1 MNDKMAS
8 GKETQIYGFTEKVPL
23 SDDFVTTGI
32 DKLDVLLEGGIPK
45 GFTTLILSVPGSG
58 CEILFKQMASCGDTL
73 IFSTEET
80 KEEIEST
87 MRRFGWNPEGVEIV
101 DIASSYRENIL
112 LSQQERVNIYLKRA
126 GIDLKELIMES
137 SGGFPKTKKIK
148 PDFLAML
155 GNRMREPKLPSR
167 IILYKLDF
175 FLDEYPQDEVIKTV
189 YAMKVANARNKG
201 VLFIFLTKGLYGEL
215 FERKME
221 GMADCVMELDVVRK
235 GSAFDRYIAIKKMKN
250 FARKIGM
257 ARYTIE
263 QNGFVLELI
272 EKIL

>member
-1 MNDKMAS
+1 MEN
-8 GKETQIYGFTEKVPL
+8 GKETPVYGFTERMPL
-23 SDDFVTTGI
+23 SDDFISTGI
-32 DKLDVLLEGGIPK
+32 DKLDALLDGGIPK

-58 CEILFKQMASCGDTL
+58 CEILFKQMASCGNTL

-87 MRRFGWNPEGVEIV
+87 MKRFGWNPEGVEIV
-101 DIASSYRENIL
+101 DIASSYRESVI

-126 GIDLKELIMES
+126 GVDLKELIMES

-155 GNRMREPKLPSR
+155 GNRMRESELPNR

-175 FLDEYPQDEVIKTV
+175 FLDEYPQYDVIKTI
-189 YAMKVANARNKG
+189 YAMKVANARNRG
-201 VLFIFLTKGLYGEL
+201 ALFIFMTKGLYGEL

-221 GMADCVMELDVVRK
+221 GIADCVMELDVVKK

>member
-1 MNDKMAS
+1 MEGTKS
-8 GKETQIYGFTEKVPL
+8 TPLYGFTEKVHV
-23 SDDFVTTGI
+23 SDDFISTGI
-32 DKLDVLLEGGIPK
+32 DKLDALLEGGIPK

-58 CEILFKQMASCGDTL
+58 CEILFKQMASRGDTL

-87 MRRFGWNPEGVEIV
+87 MKRFGWDPKGVEIV
-101 DIASSYRENIL
+101 DIASNYRETIL
-112 LSQQERVNIYLKRA
+112 LSHQERVNVYLKRA
-126 GIDLKELIMES
+126 GIDLKELIAES
-137 SGGFPKTKKIK
+137 SGGFPKTRKVR

-155 GNRMREPKLPSR
+155 GNRMREQKLPSR
-167 IILYKLDF
+167 IILYRLDF
-175 FLDEYPQDEVIKTV
+175 FLDEYPQSDVIKTV
-189 YAMKVANARNKG
+189 YAMKVANAKNRSA
-201 VLFIFLTKGLYGEL
+201 LFIFLTKGLYGDL

-221 GMADCVMELDVVRK
+221 GIADCVMELDVVKK
-235 GSAFDRYIAIKKMKN
+235 GSTFDRYIAIKKVKN
-250 FARKIGM
+250 YGRKIGM

>member
-87 MRRFGWNPEGVEIV
+87 MRNFGWNPEGVEIV
-101 DIASSYRENIL
+101 DIASSYRESII

-126 GIDLKELIMES
+126 GVDLKDLITES
-137 SGGFPKTKKIK
+137 SGGFPEIRKVK

-155 GNRMREPKLPSR
+155 GNRMREPKIPSR

-175 FLDEYPQDEVIKTV
+175 FLDEYPQDDVIKMV
-189 YAMKVANARNKG
+189 YAMKVANAKNRG
-201 VLFIFLTKGLYGEL
+201 SLFIFLTKGLYGEL

-221 GMADCVMELDVVRK
+221 ALADCVMELDMVKK
-235 GSAFDRYIAIKKMKN
+235 GSAFDRYMAVKKMKN
-250 FARKIGM
+250 FARKIGV

-263 QNGFVLELI
+263 ENGFVLELI